1 MKDLR
6 KELNRN
12 NKLKAVDPIKQI
24 LDENNDDN
32 VILFDTNN
40 KSIEFEQIAVISL
53 EESDN
58 YYAILIPITPMQ
70 GVEEGEGVIFAINE
84 AKGEMDIV
92 NDQKLIDKV
101 VDAYEKLCEENPK
114 DSSDSSDNK

>member
-6 KELNRN
+6 KELNRS

-40 KSIEFEQIAVISL
+40 KPIEFEQIAVISL

-101 VDAYEKLCEENPK
+101 VDAYEKLCEENPN
-114 DSSDSSDNK
+114 DSSDSSDN

>member
-40 KSIEFEQIAVISL
+40 KPIEFEQIAVISL

-101 VDAYEKLCEENPK
+101 VDAYEKLCEENPN